1 MRILSQL
8 VNDLYKIVAGGMVM
22 TSSGQA
28 QTVVTSMGTVIQSP
42 MQTVHGQAVV
52 ASQQQVKLIKI
63 SSLTV
68 SPPTMVTTFIIT
80 NKGQSKS
87 A

>member
-52 ASQQQVKLIKI
+52 ASQQQVKLIK
-63 SSLTV
+63 SRPNRSK
-68 SPPTMVTTFIIT
+68 TF
-80 NKGQSKS
+80 
-87 A
+87 